1 MGALRQNFSDCCKT
15 LIDTAIKVANNNSAH
30 THLNTHTHTV
40 GAAADKTNA
49 FKATFCD
56 NILSCV
62 LIKTFAL
69 ADLFSLPVS
78 LPLFFF

>member
-1 MGALRQNFSDCCKT
+1 MVALRQNFSDCYKT

-30 THLNTHTHTV
+30 THLNTHTV

-49 FKATFCD
+49 FKAAFCD